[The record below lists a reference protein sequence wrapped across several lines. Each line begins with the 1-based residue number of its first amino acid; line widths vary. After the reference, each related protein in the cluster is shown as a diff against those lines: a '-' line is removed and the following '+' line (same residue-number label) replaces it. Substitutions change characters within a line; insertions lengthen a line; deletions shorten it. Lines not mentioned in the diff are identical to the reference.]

1 MTTFIASYDLKETN
15 PDPHSTFLAES
26 RKRGWNY
33 WILGSNNIWYRLP
46 NTTLVGDF
54 SNVAAA
60 EAALES
66 TRAATEVQMGRVVTM
81 EKWVVADYSSARFN
95 SDTREAKK

>member
-1 MTTFIASYDLKETN
+1 MTTFIASYDLKEIN

-33 WILGSNNIWYRLP
+33 WILGSNDVWYRLP

-54 SNVAAA
+54 SDLSSA
-60 EAALES
+60 ETALEA
-66 TRAATEVQMGRVVTM
+66 TRAATEVQIGRLVTM
-81 EKWVVADYSSARFN
+81 EKWIVAQYSTARFN
-95 SDTREAKK
+95 SDVREAKK